1 MQGENKPEIFKIWAA
16 LDRKPKPNVS
26 TANAPEPARPNPP
39 RSLFRPFRAQT
50 ARSSSLSFGR
60 ASALPQSGRAPA
72 QRLLTLG
79 FRREAMSLRPS
90 ERAELR
96 RSSFSDSWQC
106 VHATESPLIEE
117 VVSSGL
123 VPGFIQLLAK
133 EHCPELQA
141 VWALGNMASN
151 TAICCN
157 VVRAHGALFPV
168 KLAHPVLRQLIH
180 SQDDE
185 VLTTLPPVLIPKLHV
200 IANIVSKDDV
210 QIQSVINRN
219 MVGPLVH
226 LMQTAEFG
234 VRYEAA

>member
-96 RSSFSDSWQC
+96 RSS
-106 VHATESPLIEE
+106 PLIEE

-168 KLAHPVLRQLIH
+168 LQQLCGHAKLSMLHKASWSLSNICHGLSQSNSEQVKLAHPVLRQLIH

-185 VLTTLPPVLIPKLHV
+185 VL
-200 IANIVSKDDV
+200 IVAWPQLV
-210 QIQSVINRN
+210 EFLRN
-219 MVGPLVH
+219 
-226 LMQTAEFG
+226 FW
-234 VRYEAA
+234 